1 MKKQIYIVLL
11 TWLSIGMS
19 AAPIF
24 SLKSDLNL
32 ISEMVENRPYYEN
45 IKRERIKNLQIE
57 LHYTGD
63 SLELYKKLCDEY
75 KSYNFDSALI
85 YADCINQTIRFFST
99 SELRYE
105 ALLNYGFIYLSGGLF
120 KEAVDVMEQIRCASL
135 PVDERYYTL
144 YARLM
149 WDMANYYDGAALSE
163 HYRKEGVRYM
173 SQAAEIVQ
181 HKDSAQYL
189 QCMASIDLKMGNNH
203 RGIERF
209 LQALNGVH
217 CTAHDSAIIYSS
229 IAHQCRMLGDSL
241 QAFHYYVEAACCD
254 IRSCTKE
261 AIAMRYVA
269 RMLYEMGR
277 VEEAETYIRIAQE
290 DAVQYNARHRQLEIS
305 QILPIIEGA
314 SIAHLRMDKRNI
326 FILYSTIT
334 VLLIIVIVI
343 LFFLFSRTR
352 AVASARSTIA
362 GMNETLIVANRVKEQ
377 LLGNMLAGQSQ
388 FLNEVEK
395 YQMNVKRNAADHR
408 YAELQV
414 IPRPADAARRRQVFF
429 QQLDEMLLD
438 IYPSF
443 VEDFNALLR
452 PEERFVLKPNEKLNA
467 EMRIFALMR
476 LGIQQ
481 NDAIAQVMNYSVN
494 TVYAYKTRTKSKS
507 DLSSEAFNEAVM
519 HIPSFRH
526 PSR

>member
-1 MKKQIYIVLL
+1 MRKYLCSLFFL
-11 TWLSIGMS
+11 TLTTGLYAVGNST
-19 AAPIF
+19 
-24 SLKSDLNL
+24 LNSD
-32 ISEMVENRPYYEN
+32 I
-45 IKRERIKNLQIE
+45 IE
-57 LHYTGD
+57 LNQAINNRSKYEIEKRDRIQNIQREIPYVDHP
-63 SLELYKKLCDEY
+63 LELYIQLYEEY
-75 KSYNFDSALI
+75 KSYNFDTALI
-85 YADCINQTIRFFST
+85 YADCIDRELAFFNT

-189 QCMASIDLKMGNNH
+189 QCIASIDLKMGNNH

-277 VEEAETYIRIAQE
+277 VEEAETYICIAQE

-305 QILPIIEGA
+305 QILPIIEE
-314 SIAHLRMDKRNI
+314 HNLQQLRVDKERQIILFTTI
-326 FILYSTIT
+326 FI
-334 VLLIIVIVI
+334 LLIIVIVI
-343 LFFLFSRTR
+343 LGVLFSRTK
-352 AVASARSTIA
+352 AIATARTTIA
-362 GMNETLIVANRVKEQ
+362 EMNNTLMVANHVKEQ

-395 YQMNVKRNAADHR
+395 YQMNVKRNAVDHR
-408 YAELQV
+408 YAELQI
-414 IPRPADAARRRQVFF
+414 IPRPADASRHRQIFF

-467 EMRIFALMR
+467 EMRIFALIR

-481 NDAIAQVMNYSVN
+481 NDAIAQIMNYSVN

-507 DLSSEAFNEAVM
+507 DLSSEAFNEAIM

-526 PSR
+526 PSA